1 LGEQVDL
8 THADGRAQ
16 FAELARPL
24 VTKVAPGV
32 YRDLLIDR
40 LSESIKLPAA
50 RLNQLWFNE
59 ATDSTGAH
67 AQTAPTEP
75 ARGSSGGR
83 SNRPRDGG
91 GNKGLV
97 TKAVKLLVHFP
108 GVATRITGSQL
119 TQLEMTDDPG
129 SRFLFE
135 LIDQLQ
141 QEPAANTGVL
151 LMRWR
156 ERPEVSRMT
165 ALAQEEL
172 PGIDESGAALELA
185 AAISMLA
192 LEPMLRRYQELL
204 DKGELSDDERTELR
218 ELTIAMARSKG
229 TAAA

>member
-1 LGEQVDL
+1 
-8 THADGRAQ
+8 
-16 FAELARPL
+16 
-24 VTKVAPGV
+24 GV

-40 LSESIKLPAA
+40 LSASIKLPSA

-59 ATDSTGAH
+59 ATDPTGAH
-67 AQTAPTEP
+67 AQTAPAER
-75 ARGSSGGR
+75 ARSGRGDR
-83 SNRPRDGG
+83 TNRPRDGG

-97 TKAVKLLVHFP
+97 TRAVKLLVHFP

-119 TQLEMTDDPG
+119 TQLEMTDDAG

-172 PGIDESGAALELA
+172 P
-185 AAISMLA
+185 
-192 LEPMLRRYQELL
+192 
-204 DKGELSDDERTELR
+204 
-218 ELTIAMARSKG
+218 
-229 TAAA
+229 